1 MGKIPIGLQLFSVR
15 DDCTRD
21 LPGTLKAVADMGYDG
36 VEFAGYY
43 NRTAEEL
50 KKMVD
55 KLGLKVCGSHIGL
68 NTLLGDELEKTVE
81 FNKTLG
87 NKFLIVPWIPEEKRN
102 SKVAW
107 LETAKLFSEIAK
119 KVKRKGMHVGY
130 HNHHMEFMPIDGE
143 MPWDIFYGA
152 TSPEVVMQLD
162 TGNALHGK
170 ISVDGLL
177 DLIKRYPG
185 RALTVHLKEHSATN
199 DKAVIGEGDMKWK
212 QFFKLCET
220 VGGTQW
226 YIVEQESYAYPP
238 VECAR
243 KCVQNLRQML
253 K

>member
-1 MGKIPIGLQLFSVR
+1 MGKIPIALQLFSVR
-15 DDCTRD
+15 DDCARD
-21 LPGTLKAVADMGYDG
+21 LSGTLKAVAKMGYEG

-43 NRTAEEL
+43 NRTADEL

-55 KLGLKVCGSHIGL
+55 DLGLKVAGTHTGL
-68 NTLLGDELEKTVE
+68 NTLLGDELEKTIE

-102 SKVAW
+102 SKQAW
-107 LETAKLFSEIAK
+107 LETAKFFNEVAK
-119 KVKRKGMHVGY
+119 KVKRRGMRVGY

-143 MPWDIFYGA
+143 MPWDIFGGA
-152 TSPEVVMQLD
+152 TSPEVVMQID

-170 ISVDGLL
+170 ISVNR
-177 DLIKRYPG
+177 LIATVKRYPG
-185 RALTVHLKEHSATN
+185 RSVTVHLKEFSATN

-220 VGGTQW
+220 VGGTKW

-238 VECAR
+238 IECV
-243 KCVQNLRQML
+243 KLCVNNLRKMT
-253 K
+253 